1 MITAFVAD
9 AATVNP
15 NGIKTL
21 SPNGLSTFPIKGDPI
36 FSNGLKILPKNCPIS
51 CNWVF
56 DCFLLAEELASKVV

>member
-1 MITAFVAD
+1 MRTAFVAD

-21 SPNGLSTFPIKGDPI
+21 SANGLSTFPIKGDLI
-36 FSNGLKILPKNCPIS
+36 FINGSKILPKNCPIS

-56 DCFLLAEELASKVV
+56 DCFSLAEELALKVV